1 MSELTHPTSQA
12 SSEGL
17 LEPSTDSTSSY
28 NIHQWSEGYAKIN
41 ERGHVAILPT
51 RENDKAIDLM
61 ELVEEGKKRGLR
73 APLLIRFQDLLRDRV
88 RRLNESFESSIQ
100 EAGYRNVYRG
110 VFPIKVNQL
119 HEVVEEIVDA
129 GKQYHFGLEAGSKP

>member
-1 MSELTHPTSQA
+1 MSELTPPPFDNV
-12 SSEGL
+12 
-17 LEPSTDSTSSY
+17 LEPAADCTSSY
-28 NIHQWSEGYAKIN
+28 NINQWSEGYAKIN
-41 ERGHVAILPT
+41 EQGHVAILPT
-51 RENDKAIDLM
+51 REEDKAIDLM
-61 ELVEEGKKRGLR
+61 ALVAEGKERGLR

-100 EAGYRNVYRG
+100 EAGYKNVYRG

-129 GKQYHFGLEAGSKP
+129 GKNTTLVWRLEASLR